1 MESGLERPVVKPEI
15 KKQGRSI
22 FMTQTASY
30 LLIILTI
37 TVTFSLLFF
46 STARNHLERE
56 VGRKLQDIASI
67 AARNAPFERLDLIK
81 VGDDQKRMV
90 LRLREKLG
98 EIREATG
105 VRNIIIFHPDRTSLL
120 DLKPDRPI
128 GTACEL
134 PHFRDDFTDRLA
146 RGEAVGTGSYLA
158 PSGKLTVS
166 AYAPVMDAEGRLF
179 AVVGVDA
186 DTREVE
192 VIEQMRRRLYLIA
205 AAGVVL
211 AFLLALILARTVI
224 RPISDMART
233 AARIGSGDYEARVTI
248 PSTAELRVL
257 ADSINSMADQVRHRD
272 RRLKEMS
279 VSVAHEIRNPLNS
292 IKLLIQ
298 LLEEELQDQEGTTPS
313 KSLEPLYREIAK
325 LNRFLTEFLTY
336 SRPITLVRD
345 EVAPADLAQ
354 AAADMV
360 RAEAEEGGVEIALA
374 AAPDLP
380 DIRVD
385 RDRVEQSLL
394 NIVLNAVHACS
405 EGGRVDL
412 HIAGSE
418 DGESVE
424 FIVEDTG
431 PGIPEE
437 QKEKLFEPFF
447 TTKDAGTGLGLSN
460 AEKIMQSHGGSIH
473 AENRPTRGAR
483 FVVRL
488 PLSKET

>member
-1 MESGLERPVVKPEI
+1 
-15 KKQGRSI
+15 
-22 FMTQTASY
+22 MTQTASY
-30 LLIILTI
+30 LLIILVT
-37 TVTFSLLFF
+37 TATFSLLFF

-56 VGRKLQDIASI
+56 VGRKIQDIASI
-67 AARNAPFERLDLIK
+67 ASRNAPFERLDLIK

-105 VRNIIIFHPDRTSLL
+105 VRDIIIFRPDRTSLL
-120 DLKPDRPI
+120 DLDPDRLI

-134 PHFRDDFTDRLA
+134 PHFREDFADRLA
-146 RGEAVGTGSYLA
+146 RGEAVSTGSYRA

-166 AYAPVMDAEGRLF
+166 AFAPVMDAEGRLY

-205 AAGVVL
+205 AAGVAL
-211 AFLLALILARTVI
+211 AFLLALVLARTVI

-233 AARIGSGDYEARVTI
+233 AARIGSGDYEARVPL

-257 ADSINSMADQVRHRD
+257 ADSINSMADRVRHRD

-279 VSVAHEIRNPLNS
+279 ASVAHEIRNPLNS

-298 LLEEELQDQEGTTPS
+298 LLEEELQDQGAAAPS
-313 KSLEPLYREIAK
+313 KSLDTLYHEIGK

-345 EVAPADLAQ
+345 EVAPADLAK

-360 RAEAEEGGVEIALA
+360 RAEAEESGVEIAVA

-394 NIVLNAVHACS
+394 NIVLNAVHACP
-405 EGGRVDL
+405 EGGRVDMSVTS
-412 HIAGSE
+412 SE
-418 DGESVE
+418 NGEGVE
-424 FIVEDTG
+424 FIVEDSG
-431 PGIPEE
+431 PGIAEE
-437 QKEKLFEPFF
+437 VKEKLFEPFF
-447 TTKDAGTGLGLSN
+447 TTRDSGTGLGLSN
-460 AEKIMQSHGGSIH
+460 AEKIVESHGGSIQ

-483 FVVRL
+483 FIVRL
-488 PLSKET
+488 PMGEPGSKEA

>member
-1 MESGLERPVVKPEI
+1 MRKIQKKP
-15 KKQGRSI
+15 GRSI
-22 FMTQTASY
+22 FMTQSASY
-30 LLIILTI
+30 LLIILVT

-46 STARNHLERE
+46 STARLHLERE

-81 VGDDQKRMV
+81 IGDDQKRMV

-105 VRNIIIFHPDRTSLL
+105 VRNIVIFRPDQTSLL

-128 GTACEL
+128 GTAYEL
-134 PHFRDDFTDRLA
+134 PHFRETFTDELA
-146 RGEAVGTGSYLA
+146 RGEAISTGSYRS

-166 AYAPVMDAEGRLF
+166 AYAPVMDIEGRLF

-211 AFLLALILARTVI
+211 AFLLSLFLARTLI
-224 RPISDMART
+224 RPISDMALT
-233 AARIGSGDYEARVTI
+233 AARIGHGNYEARVAL
-248 PSTAELRVL
+248 PATAELRVL
-257 ADSINSMADQVRHRD
+257 ADSINSMADRVRHRD
-272 RRLKEMS
+272 MRLKEMS
-279 VSVAHEIRNPLNS
+279 ASVAHEIRNPLNS

-298 LLEEELQDQEGTTPS
+298 LLEEELQDQEGAAPS
-313 KSLEPLYREIAK
+313 KSLDTLYHEIAK

-345 EVAPADLAQ
+345 DVAPADLAE

-360 RAEAEEGGVEIALA
+360 RAEAAESAVEIIVTAT
-374 AAPDLP
+374 PDLP
-380 DIRVD
+380 DIRID

-394 NIVLNAVHACS
+394 NILLNAVHACS
-405 EGGRVDL
+405 EGGRVEL
-412 HIAGSE
+412 KVNSSE
-418 DGESVE
+418 DGESVD

-431 PGIPEE
+431 PGIQEE
-437 QKEKLFEPFF
+437 LKDKLFEPFF

-460 AEKIMQSHGGSIH
+460 AQKIMRSHGGGIH
-473 AENRPTRGAR
+473 AANRPARGAR
-483 FVVRL
+483 FTIQL
-488 PLSKET
+488 PLGKSGTKET